1 MILLV
6 FGSAGWNFLS
16 SFPKLHSQYLVKTS
30 DFKKKKKK
38 TSDFSSLERG
48 ITLPSNLNAVS
59 LLSFTVSFTVFNIS
73 FDSKKKLLSFM
84 KSFQSVQLDFPK
96 TNE

>member
-38 TSDFSSLERG
+38 DFRFQ
-48 ITLPSNLNAVS
+48 
-59 LLSFTVSFTVFNIS
+59 LLGKRDYTT
-73 FDSKKKLLSFM
+73 
-84 KSFQSVQLDFPK
+84 
-96 TNE
+96 E